1 VYFEPLEDLGFDLD
15 FDFEELVV
23 GFFDE
28 VLLATVF
35 GLVLLVDEV
44 EGLEAPPKAYGL
56 AGGSGGG
63 ASAVT
68 GGVW

>member
-1 VYFEPLEDLGFDLD
+1 VYFETLEDFGFDLD

-28 VLLATVF
+28 L
-35 GLVLLVDEV
+35 LLVDEAA
-44 EGLEAPPKAYGL
+44 GFDSAPPKAYGL

>member
-1 VYFEPLEDLGFDLD
+1 VYFEPLEDLGFAFD

-23 GFFDE
+23 GFFDD

-35 GLVLLVDEV
+35 GLLLLVELV
-44 EGLEAPPKAYGL
+44 EGFEPPPKAYGS
-56 AGGSGGG
+56 GGGGG